1 MIKSKHIVIMLLSI
15 ALSCRDPYEPKILSS
30 PNAYLV
36 VEGILNVNGPT
47 SISLS
52 RTSSLDSSGFTKET
66 SAQVLVEG
74 KDNIIRSLSS
84 NGAGNYS
91 SPDLSL
97 VVNGEYRLRIQTADG
112 KEYLSEYVKARQTPA
127 IDSIIWKQDDEGVKI
142 FVSTHDPSG
151 NTRYYRW
158 DFDETWEIWSYFT
171 AGWVY
176 IKDSNIVRPKLPH
189 EDASVGWKYA
199 FSTDI
204 LLGSSA
210 SLTDD
215 VIPRAP
221 IHFINDDDEKI
232 SRRYSILVRQY
243 AMDKTGYAFYEL
255 MKKNTESLGTIFDAQ
270 PSELKSN
277 ILCVSDPEETV
288 VGYVSAA
295 TTAEKRIF
303 ISNHELASW
312 NYQQNC
318 VIWKVPN
325 NPDSTRVY
333 FGQGGLLP
341 WDVEYATGTPGLVAV
356 YVSSFGKCVD
366 VTRRGASLVKP
377 SYW

>member
-1 MIKSKHIVIMLLSI
+1 MLLSMVL
-15 ALSCRDPYEPKILSS
+15 ACRDPYEPKILSS
-30 PNAYLV
+30 PDAYLV
-36 VEGILNVNGPT
+36 VEGLLNVNGPT

-52 RTSSLDSSGFTKET
+52 RTNSLDSTGFTKET
-66 SAQVLVEG
+66 GAQVLVEG
-74 KDNIIRSLSS
+74 KDNITRPLSPS
-84 NGAGNYS
+84 SAGIYS
-91 SPDLSL
+91 SPDLNL
-97 VVNGEYRLRIQTADG
+97 VVNSEYRLRIHTAGG

-127 IDSIIWKQDDEGVKI
+127 IDSINWKQDDEGVKI
-142 FVSTHDPSG
+142 FVSTHDSSG

-176 IKDSNIVRPKLPH
+176 IADSNIVRPKLPH

-210 SLTDD
+210 SLLAD
-215 VIPRAP
+215 VITSAP
-221 IHFINDDDEKI
+221 IHFINDGDEKL

-243 AMDKTGYAFYEL
+243 AIDKAGYGFYEL

-277 ILCVSDPEETV
+277 IVCVSDPEETV

-295 TTAEKRIF
+295 TTAEHRIF
-303 ISNHELASW
+303 ISNQELVSW
-312 NYQQNC
+312 NYKQNC
-318 VIWKVPN
+318 TIWKVPN
-325 NPDSTRVY
+325 NPDSIKVY

-341 WDVEYATGTPGLVAV
+341 WDAEYSTAAGLVAV

-366 VTRRGASLVKP
+366 VTRRGASLIRP